1 MRFLFLFSVHILF
14 CLAAMSQQNNA
25 KNILDSTIAVMKRN
39 AANRNEVN
47 WKNIEATAYEKAAGV
62 TDPYKLKPAIEYLLQ
77 SLNDFHG
84 AFFYGDSSFR
94 YKIVQ
99 ARANDSIL
107 AAWKKGPVIK
117 AEMLKGG
124 YAYVRVP
131 SMVARSMQAFDTLAQ
146 KLNDSICKLL
156 VNKPKGFIIDLRL
169 NGGGAMHPMILGL
182 KNLLGEGKMGE
193 FRAGVTETWV
203 LKNNSFLIDTAKLAT
218 VTPTCNIKA
227 DKLPVVVI
235 TGSQTGSSGEFLL
248 MTFKGRPK
256 TIALGST
263 TAGYV
268 TANDGFK
275 ITDSAFLNLSVG
287 YGADRNGKLYR
298 EAMKPDIMLEGA
310 DNFND
315 IEGDIKVQAAVKW
328 LRKH

>member
-1 MRFLFLFSVHILF
+1 
-14 CLAAMSQQNNA
+14 
-25 KNILDSTIAVMKRN
+25 
-39 AANRNEVN
+39 
-47 WKNIEATAYEKAAGV
+47 
-62 TDPYKLKPAIEYLLQ
+62 
-77 SLNDFHG
+77 
-84 AFFYGDSSFR
+84 
-94 YKIVQ
+94 
-99 ARANDSIL
+99 
-107 AAWKKGPVIK
+107 
-117 AEMLKGG
+117 
-124 YAYVRVP
+124 
-131 SMVARSMQAFDTLAQ
+131 
-146 KLNDSICKLL
+146 
-156 VNKPKGFIIDLRL
+156 
-169 NGGGAMHPMILGL
+169 MILGL
-182 KNLLGEGKMGE
+182 KNLLGEGKIGE

-218 VTPTCNIKA
+218 ITPTCNIKA
-227 DKLPVVVI
+227 DKMPVVVI

-256 TIALGST
+256 TVALGST

-298 EAMKPDIMLEGA
+298 DAMKPDIMLEA
-310 DNFND
+310 VDNFND